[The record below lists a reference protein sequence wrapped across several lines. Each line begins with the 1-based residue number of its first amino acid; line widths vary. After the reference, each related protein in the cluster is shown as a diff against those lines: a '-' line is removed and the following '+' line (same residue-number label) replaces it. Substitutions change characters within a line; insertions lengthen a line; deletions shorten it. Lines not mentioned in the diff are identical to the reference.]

1 MCGICG
7 FTGAVEADLPIL
19 KAMCDVMA
27 HRGPDGEGQYTDDGI
42 ALGHRRLSLIDLEGG
57 NQPMVRATGDHASAV
72 TSPALMPDGAP
83 CAAPEAAAA
92 KGDYAIVFNGEIYNY
107 RDLRAELEAQGW
119 EFQTSSDTEVLLT
132 GYLAW
137 GEGVLDRLRGMFA
150 FAIWNRSARELFCA
164 RDFFGIK
171 PFYYTLQEGAAGP
184 QFIFAS
190 EIKCILE
197 HPAYERALNEEAL
210 EQYLCFQFSALP
222 ETFFKGIFKLEPAH
236 CMTVRADGTTE
247 TRRYWRPT
255 YDFDESRSREDTVE
269 AIDAAMRESV
279 RYHNVADVE
288 VGSFLSSGIDSS
300 YMAACL
306 AKENPAIKTFTVG
319 FAEYEGERDEI
330 SWARELADELH
341 IENNSK
347 HIGEEEYW
355 ASLPRVQWHM
365 DEPSADPSAVALYFV
380 DQEAAKKVKAVLSGE
395 GADEFFGGYR
405 IYQTPFANAKLSWA
419 PKGLLRGASKVARGL
434 GVRGANYLERASET
448 PEDWY
453 YTNANG
459 VAFSPDERE
468 RLRAG
473 KRADA
478 SARVPSPQELI
489 APAYAEV
496 AGLDDT
502 TRMQYVD
509 LFFWLVGD
517 ILLKTDKMSMAHSLE
532 SRVPFLDKQVFD
544 VSATI
549 PTRLKADGEQTKITL
564 REAAERAIPKDW
576 AQKEKL
582 GFPVPMVNWLRQDR
596 YYEQVK
602 EWFTGDLARRFFNT
616 DELVRLLDEHKAGAD
631 RSRKIWIVYM
641 FLMWYKIYF
650 VDQKAPEKPAA

>member
-1 MCGICG
+1 VAKRVTITDVARE
-7 FTGAVEADLPIL
+7 TGVSIKTVSNVLNNTGSMRPETRQRVQDAIERLGYRVNVSARAMKTGGTKLIGLAITDFCQPFMPYLADSI
-19 KAMCDVMA
+19 V
-27 HRGPDGEGQYTDDGI
+27 
-42 ALGHRRLSLIDLEGG
+42 
-57 NQPMVRATGDHASAV
+57 
-72 TSPALMPDGAP
+72 
-83 CAAPEAAAA
+83 AAARSR
-92 KGDYAIVFNGEIYNY
+92 GYAVITDTYNSAGG
-107 RDLRAELEAQGW
+107 LAQAIPETKKLAADGW
-119 EFQTSSDTEVLLT
+119 TFKTESDTETLLVS
-132 GYLAW
+132 YLAW
-137 GEGVLDRLRGMFA
+137 GKLLLDKVRGMFA
-150 FAIWNRSARELFCA
+150 FAIWDKQRGELFCA

-171 PFYYTLQEGAAGP
+171 PFYYTVQNGEAGS

-197 HPAYERALNEEAL
+197 HPAYERELNEEAL

-222 ETFFKGIFKLEPAH
+222 ETFFKGIYKLEPAH

-247 TRRYWRPT
+247 TERYWRPT
-255 YDFDESRSREDTVE
+255 YDFDQNRSREDTVK

-306 AKENPAIKTFTVG
+306 AKENPDIKTFTVG

-355 ASLPRVQWHM
+355 ESLPRVQWHM

-405 IYQTPFANAKLSWA
+405 IYQTPFANAKLSWV
-419 PKGLLRGASKVARGL
+419 PKGLLRGASKAARAL

-459 VAFSPDERE
+459 VAFSPEERA
-468 RLRAG
+468 RLL
-473 KRADA
+473 KRPVQAC
-478 SARVPSPQELI
+478 SPQELI

-496 AGLDDT
+496 SDLDET

-532 SRVPFLDKQVFD
+532 SRVPFLDKEVFN
-544 VSATI
+544 VSRTI
-549 PTRLKADGEQTKITL
+549 PTPFKANGEQTKIAL

-582 GFPVPMVNWLRQDR
+582 GFPVPMVDWLRQDR
-596 YYEQVK
+596 YYNQVK
-602 EWFTGDLARRFFNT
+602 EWFTGDIAQQFFNT
-616 DELVRLLDEHKAGAD
+616 DELVRLLDEHRYKID

-650 VDQKAPEKPAA
+650 VDKTVPKKPAA